1 MTIDEETD
9 HVVVLKIPAP
19 EIVSGSVKTAGTT
32 RTMTILGNN
41 FLGTYALS
49 WNGVQVTNFTVVN
62 NTTLSFNLD
71 SDALDYGSVN
81 VENGGGSVTTEVGVL
96 R

>member
-1 MTIDEETD
+1 MT
-9 HVVVLKIPAP
+9 V
-19 EIVSGSVKTAGTT
+19 
-32 RTMTILGNN
+32 LGNN
-41 FLGTYALS
+41 LLGTYAVS

-81 VENGGGSVTTEVGVL
+81 IENGGGSVTTEVGVL